1 MKKRCLILIVSA
13 ICSMHIVVNAQLYVD
28 QYGNTTV
35 GDESANYGLFNVYSN
50 DQPSNYPLV
59 YFSSNTTD
67 CVLDVETHAPSESPA
82 NSYNTTTGIY
92 LGIESGSNRYHYG
105 LNTWVYRESPLNSGR
120 SYGIL
125 TYAGRSTDGWNY
137 GICTSLQGEN
147 NGAGLFASSGNY
159 PNGVNVCG
167 RWAGF
172 FDGNVNV
179 VGSFTATDY
188 NTPSDFR
195 LKENI
200 RQIDDGNLEKVMG
213 INVVRYKI
221 KNIEVDLGDTAK
233 TPHYAYPEDSPIL
246 KTDHYGVLAQELQT
260 IYPELV
266 KEGPNGYLSVNYME
280 LVPILI
286 KSIQEL
292 NQKVRE
298 LEDGSSKAIQ
308 RGIGTTGMETV
319 GSLARLYQ
327 NTPNPFSENT
337 TIRCVI
343 PDGVQNA
350 MLYIYDMNGILT
362 YSTEIKNRGDVY
374 VTIESKDF
382 KEGINHYCLII
393 DGNTVDSKR
402 MLLIK

>member
-50 DQPSNYPLV
+50 DQPSNRPLV

-67 CVLDVETHAPSESPA
+67 CVLDVDAHAPSESPA
-82 NSYNTTTGIY
+82 NSYNTTTGISIG
-92 LGIESGSNRYHYG
+92 LESGSNRYHYG
-105 LNTWVYRESPLNSGR
+105 LNTCVFRESPLNTGR

-125 TYAGRSTDGWNY
+125 SQAGRSSDGWNF
-137 GICTSLQGEN
+137 GVCCSLIGEN

-159 PNGVNVCG
+159 SNGVNVCG
-167 RWAGF
+167 RWAGV

-200 RQIDDGNLEKVMG
+200 RQIDDDNLEKVMG

-327 NTPNPFSENT
+327 NTPNPFTENT

-350 MLYIYDMNGILT
+350 MLYIYDMNGRQIESMTVSGHGIVDLVIEGRSLDAGMYMYSLVTDGVVIDTKRMILT
-362 YSTEIKNRGDVY
+362 K
-374 VTIESKDF
+374 
-382 KEGINHYCLII
+382 
-393 DGNTVDSKR
+393 
-402 MLLIK
+402 

>member
-35 GDESANYGLFNVYSN
+35 GNLFNVYSSS
-50 DQPSNYPLV
+50 DVFTSSSPFSLSSMYATSNNCALEI
-59 YFSSNTTD
+59 SNITRVENATNYYDRFYGINVGCEVKPD
-67 CVLDVETHAPSESPA
+67 C
-82 NSYNTTTGIY
+82 YNYGIN
-92 LGIESGSNRYHYG
+92 ICTFREDA
-105 LNTWVYRESPLNSGR
+105 LNTGR

-125 TYAGRSTDGWNY
+125 SQAGRSSDGWNF
-137 GICTSLQGEN
+137 GVCCSLIGEN
-147 NGAGLFASSGNY
+147 DGAGLFASSGNY
-159 PNGVNVCG
+159 SNGVNISG
-167 RWAGF
+167 RWAGV

-179 VGSFTATDY
+179 VGSFTASDY

-200 RQIDDGNLEKVMG
+200 RQIDDGNLEKIMD

-327 NTPNPFSENT
+327 NTPNPFTENT

-350 MLYIYDMNGILT
+350 MLYIYDMNGRQIESMTVSGHGIVDLVIEGRSLDAGMYMYSLVTDGVVIDTKRMILT
-362 YSTEIKNRGDVY
+362 K
-374 VTIESKDF
+374 
-382 KEGINHYCLII
+382 
-393 DGNTVDSKR
+393 
-402 MLLIK
+402 

>member
-1 MKKRCLILIVSA
+1 MCTTSNNCALEISNITQVE
-13 ICSMHIVVNAQLYVD
+13 NATNYHD
-28 QYGNTTV
+28 RFYGINV
-35 GDESANYGLFNVYSN
+35 GCEVKPDCYNYGINICTFRE
-50 DQPSNYPLV
+50 D
-59 YFSSNTTD
+59 
-67 CVLDVETHAPSESPA
+67 A
-82 NSYNTTTGIY
+82 
-92 LGIESGSNRYHYG
+92 
-105 LNTWVYRESPLNSGR
+105 LNTGR

-125 TYAGRSTDGWNY
+125 SQAGRSSDGWNF
-137 GICTSLQGEN
+137 GICCSLIGEN
-147 NGAGLFASSGNY
+147 DGTGLFASSGNY